1 MKILKE
7 KIRFTQVSNDV
18 LNDKNLSAKAKGVF
32 AYLYSKPDDW
42 DFAIERISNDFIDG
56 DKSIRSWIKELESK
70 NYLKRIKWWDWRMQY
85 YIGIN
90 LDNTQP
96 AKREGRENE
105 PTSQNGNQPK
115 CQPAETGGL
124 SNIDNINNTEII
136 NNKEINS
143 HFEEFWNIYPKKV
156 NKKKAEELF
165 KKINKEGSVDLQKII
180 SGLENYKKYIE
191 VRKVDK
197 SYILHASTFL
207 NWRRWEDDFWIW
219 EEKNF
224 EKAWEKNYLEW
235 L

>member
-42 DFAIERISNDFIDG
+42 DFAVERIISDFKDG
-56 DKSIRSWIKELESK
+56 RDSIISGLKELEAFS
-70 NYLKRIKWWDWRMQY
+70 YLKRKRLPSWKMVYNIWY
-85 YIGIN
+85 EPN
-90 LDNTQP
+90 PDNP
-96 AKREGRENE
+96 EMDKKPLPEN
-105 PTSQNGNQPK
+105 PTSGNSQSGK
-115 CQPAETGGL
+115 IRKL
-124 SNIDNINNTEII
+124 NNIDNINNTEII

-197 SYILHASTFL
+197 SYILHATTFL